1 MQGCC
6 IILGYFTTCKAYVY
20 SATGLPMCLYDDR
33 LPPQSPSSGAIPEPP
48 PYSLDGSK
56 QQFNELSK
64 GVCRVVVWIYLT
76 IFQVRGFQK
85 EYQDRNEQHWKDVHC
100 LRASAKC
107 FELLVWQQYCNIF
120 WPWASHPARLFCIA
134 DVLKKRELYLLM
146 KIYNLKQLWYAI
158 TWTLPYEIWGAAPPN
173 QLIKKKCI

>member
-1 MQGCC
+1 MMQGCC
-6 IILGYFTTCKAYVY
+6 IILGYFTTCKAYAY

-64 GVCRVVVWIYLT
+64 GVCRVVIWIYLT

-120 WPWASHPARLFCIA
+120 
-134 DVLKKRELYLLM
+134 
-146 KIYNLKQLWYAI
+146 
-158 TWTLPYEIWGAAPPN
+158 
-173 QLIKKKCI
+173 